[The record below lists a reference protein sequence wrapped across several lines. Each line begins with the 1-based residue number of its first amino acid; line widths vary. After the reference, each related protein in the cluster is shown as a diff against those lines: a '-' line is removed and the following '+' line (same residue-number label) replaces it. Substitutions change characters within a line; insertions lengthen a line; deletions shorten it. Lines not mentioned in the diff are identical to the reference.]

1 LVLLLDAP
9 LTVLRGW
16 QKLFFD
22 VDVLLKLVTEWVVG
36 FEGGIGTGVDAN
48 PGVLAAAVDV
58 VQVQVRTAAM
68 MC

>member
-1 LVLLLDAP
+1 
-9 LTVLRGW
+9 
-16 QKLFFD
+16 LFID